1 MLFVKRTYSESYFGA
16 FESGFGM
23 GSVKIS
29 VLIESLPSFRQ
40 IGLDVEYAFF
50 R

>member
-1 MLFVKRTYSESYFGA
+1 MLFVKRTYPESHFGA
-16 FESGFGM
+16 VESGFGM
-23 GSVKIS
+23 GSSEIL
-29 VLIESLPSFRQ
+29 VLIEFLPSFRQ